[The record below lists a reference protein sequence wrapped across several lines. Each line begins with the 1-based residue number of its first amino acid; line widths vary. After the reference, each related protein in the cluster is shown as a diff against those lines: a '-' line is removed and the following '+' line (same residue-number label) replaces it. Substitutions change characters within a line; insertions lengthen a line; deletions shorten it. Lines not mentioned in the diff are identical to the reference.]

1 MTPERIII
9 HVDMDAFYA
18 SVEQMDHP
26 EWAGKPVIVG
36 ADPKGGKGRGVVC
49 ACSYEAR
56 RFGIHSALPISRAWR
71 LCPAGIFVRPR
82 MSRYQNISDQIIR
95 NFRGFTDL
103 VEPLSIDEAFLDVTG
118 SVCLFGD
125 GPVMARRIKEQIKN
139 ETGLVASVGV
149 APNKFLAKVASDLEK
164 PDGLVVVEPGSGP
177 SFLDPLPLRRLWGVG
192 EKTAE
197 KLVKEGLRTIGDIAR
212 LDKKSLCALLGDHGA
227 SLHRL
232 ACGEDDRPVVPYSSP
247 KSIGNEETF
256 SEDTADREMIHSTLL
271 RLCDKVGGRLRA
283 RKLKSAGLTLK
294 FRDESF
300 STTTRSMILDQ
311 PSDVTRD
318 IYRHA
323 LDLLGRTGWHGE
335 RKVRLIGITAHR
347 LWEDGTGSRQQ
358 MGLFPGGFE
367 HEKLRQAETAVDAI
381 RKRFGTDAVKR
392 GTSLKNPPDH

>member
-1 MTPERIII
+1 MKPERIII

-26 EWAGKPVIVG
+26 GLVGKPVIVG
-36 ADPKGGKGRGVVC
+36 ADPKEGKGRGVVC

-71 LCPAGIFVRPR
+71 LCPTGIFVRPR
-82 MSRYQNISDQIIR
+82 MSRYQDISDRI
-95 NFRGFTDL
+95 FRKFMEFTDM

-118 SVCLFGD
+118 SVRLFGD
-125 GPVMARRIKEQIKN
+125 GQAMARRIKERIRS

-149 APNKFLAKVASDLEK
+149 AQNKFLAKVASDLEK
-164 PDGLVVVEPGSGP
+164 PDGLVVVEPGSARA
-177 SFLDPLPLRRLWGVG
+177 FLDPLPIRRLWGVG

-197 KLVKEGLRTIGDIAR
+197 KLMKKGLRTIGDIAW
-212 LDKKSLCALLGDHGA
+212 LDRKSLCTLLGDHGA
-227 SLHRL
+227 SLHHL
-232 ACGEDDRPVVPYSSP
+232 ACGEDDRPVIPYSTP
-247 KSIGNEETF
+247 KTIGNEETF
-256 SEDTADREMIHSTLL
+256 SKDTADREAIHSTLL

-283 RKLKSAGLTLK
+283 KQLKASGLTLK

-300 STTTRSMILDQ
+300 STTTRSMLMDQ

-323 LDLLGRTGWHGE
+323 LDLLNRTGWHGE

-347 LWEDGTGSRQQ
+347 LWEGGTGSEQQ
-358 MGLFPGGFE
+358 LGLFQEAFDN
-367 HEKLRQAETAVDAI
+367 EKLRQAETAVDAI

-392 GTSLKNPPDH
+392 GTTNRGRV